1 MYFRDLETPRRDQSS
16 TTYLERDWGC
26 HMLKWDRLSVAQ
38 GDSGRFHGGAEKMS
52 SNLKAELAMGQ
63 RKKEEGVWRSGRMC
77 VRSINVCQGTV
88 RQPGL
93 WCEGRAG
100 E

>member
-1 MYFRDLETPRRDQSS
+1 
-16 TTYLERDWGC
+16 
-26 HMLKWDRLSVAQ
+26 MLKWDRLSVAQ
-38 GDSGRFHGGAEKMS
+38 RDSERFHEGAKKMS

-63 RKKEEGVWRSGRMC
+63 RIKEKGVWRSGRMC
-77 VRSINVCQGTV
+77 VRSMNVCQGTV